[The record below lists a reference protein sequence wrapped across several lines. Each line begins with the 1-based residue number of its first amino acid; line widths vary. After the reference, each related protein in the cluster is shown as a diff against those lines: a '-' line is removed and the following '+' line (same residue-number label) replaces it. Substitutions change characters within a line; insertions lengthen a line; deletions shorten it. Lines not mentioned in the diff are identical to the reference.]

1 MYVLKDVDARHEA
14 GHDES
19 GFRSHSMTAAPD
31 SPLATL
37 WCPSPNREPR
47 RDGRRPD
54 MLILHYTGMDSAEGA
69 LDWLTREEAKVSCH
83 YLVDEEGRI
92 AQIVE
97 ESERAWHAGQSLWA
111 GETDLNSCSI
121 GIEIHN
127 PGHDFD
133 YPDFPDAEMQAVEA
147 LCLDILR
154 RHAIPPDRVL
164 AHSDVAPGRKRDPGE
179 KFDWARLARAGIGL
193 WVAPAPVGGDQGL
206 GPGDEGVSVAELQ
219 RQLSEFGY
227 GVEVTSTY
235 GTGMEKVVEAFQ
247 RHFRPARI
255 DGRAD
260 LSTRDTLSRLL
271 VARCGTQVA

>member
-1 MYVLKDVDARHEA
+1 
-14 GHDES
+14 
-19 GFRSHSMTAAPD
+19 MTAAPD

-47 RDGRRPD
+47 RNGRQAD
-54 MLILHYTGMDSAEGA
+54 MLILHYTGMDSAEAA
-69 LDWLTREEAKVSCH
+69 LDWLTKRESEVSCH

-92 AQIVE
+92 AQLVA

-121 GIEIHN
+121 GIEIDN

-133 YPDFPDAEMQAVEA
+133 YPDFPEAEMRAVEA
-147 LCLDILR
+147 LCLDILS

-179 KFDWARLARAGIGL
+179 KFDWQRLARAGIGL
-193 WVAPAPVGGDQGL
+193 WVPPAPIEGDIGF
-206 GPGDEGVSVAELQ
+206 GPGDEGEDVAALQ
-219 RQLSEFGY
+219 CDLRDYGY

-235 GTGMEKVVEAFQ
+235 GTGLENAVEAFQ

-260 LSTRDTLSRLL
+260 KSMRETLKRLL
-271 VARCGTQVA
+271 VARAETPAA

>member
-1 MYVLKDVDARHEA
+1 
-14 GHDES
+14 
-19 GFRSHSMTAAPD
+19 MTAAPD

-47 RDGRRPD
+47 RGVSAPD
-54 MLILHYTGMDSAEGA
+54 MLILHYTGMESAEAA

-92 AQIVE
+92 AQIVA

-111 GETDLNSCSI
+111 GETDLNSRSI

-133 YPDFPDAEMQAVEA
+133 YPAFPEAEMQAVEA
-147 LCLDILR
+147 LCLDILA
-154 RHAIPPDRVL
+154 RHAIAPDRVL

-179 KFDWARLARAGIGL
+179 KFDWARLARKGIGL
-193 WVAPAPVGGDQGL
+193 WVEPVALGADQGL
-206 GPGDEGVSVAELQ
+206 GPGDEGENVARLQ
-219 RQLSEFGY
+219 QQLHDFGY

-235 GTGMEKVVEAFQ
+235 GTGLEKVVEAFQ

-260 LSTRDTLSRLL
+260 LSTRETLRRLL
-271 VARCGTQVA
+271 AARSASAA